1 MSILQISCYYY
12 IMEKE
17 KINILRNKLKK
28 IGKDSLS
35 LISKCKHGYA
45 PALIGLEPGR
55 TRAVGEFPNMLS
67 HGFSEDELDRVL
79 TFEGYGNKSAH
90 YWFLGIEEAAVR
102 WSS

>member
-35 LISKCKHGYA
+35 LISKCKHGNVGDNEIQELAIKINQLAHEIYDS
-45 PALIGLEPGR
+45 LER
-55 TRAVGEFPNMLS
+55 
-67 HGFSEDELDRVL
+67 EL
-79 TFEGYGNKSAH
+79 
-90 YWFLGIEEAAVR
+90 
-102 WSS
+102 